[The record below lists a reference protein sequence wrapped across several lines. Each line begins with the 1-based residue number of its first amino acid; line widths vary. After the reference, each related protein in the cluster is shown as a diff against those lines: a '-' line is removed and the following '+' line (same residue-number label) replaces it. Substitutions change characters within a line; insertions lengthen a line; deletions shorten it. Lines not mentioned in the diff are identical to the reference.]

1 MRVLILGA
9 RAPACLQWARV
20 FKATGAQVFAA
31 DTLAFPLVRFS
42 RSIEQYFQL
51 PSAYGDTGAWLNALT
66 QIIKERS
73 IDVLLPTCEEV
84 FYVAHCLPQL
94 TQLCRVPVVDFDL
107 IHRLH
112 HKGMFAELAQN
123 FAVRSPETH
132 LLNDADGLA
141 AFASQANDWVFK
153 PAYSRFAVNTLI
165 RPPGS
170 QLLKI
175 QPTKAQPWVAQ
186 RFIAGQEFCSYS
198 VLVDG
203 QLTAHVCYQPRY
215 RVGQGAGIY
224 MQPAA
229 ENAIHDFVR
238 EFGHATKFTGQVGFD
253 FMKDASGQCH
263 ALECNPRATSGVH
276 FLAGAAE
283 QLVHAL
289 LGTDNFPEIAPS
301 NKPHMVGLA
310 MLLFAAPRN
319 LFSKLFW
326 QDFKRAQDVIIQSP
340 DYKPFLSQPLSLIEL
355 AWIAV
360 KNQQALLDATT
371 DGIAWNGQKMQ
382 HILHQDA
389 QQVI

>member
-42 RSIEQYFQL
+42 RSIDQYFQL
-51 PSAYGDTGAWLNALT
+51 PSTYGDTGAWLNALT

-84 FYVAHCLPQL
+84 FYVSHCLPQL
-94 TQLCRVPVVDFDL
+94 TQLCRVPVVNFEL

-123 FAVRSPETH
+123 FSVRSPETH

-141 AFASQANDWVFK
+141 AFASQAHDWVFK

-165 RPPGS
+165 RPS
-170 QLLKI
+170 SLQLLKI
-175 QPTKAQPWVAQ
+175 QPTKAEPWVVQ

-203 QLTAHVCYQPRY
+203 QLTAYACYHPRY

-224 MQPAA
+224 MQPAT

-238 EFGHATKFTGQVGFD
+238 QFGHATKFTGQVGFD

-263 ALECNPRATSGVH
+263 VLECNPRATSGVH
-276 FLAGAAE
+276 FLAGAPE

-289 LGTDNFPEIAPS
+289 LGTDNFPEMAPS
-301 NKPHMVGLA
+301 TKPHMVGLA
-310 MLLFAAPRN
+310 MLLFAAPKN
-319 LFSKLFW
+319 LCSKLFW
-326 QDFKRAQDVIIQSP
+326 QDFQRAQDVIIQSP

-360 KNQQALLDATT
+360 KNQQAILDATT

-382 HILHQDA
+382 QILKQDG

>member
-1 MRVLILGA
+1 MRILILGA

-42 RSIEQYFQL
+42 QAIDQFFQL
-51 PSAYGDTGAWLNALT
+51 PSASMDTRAWLDALLKIIT
-66 QIIKERS
+66 QQS

-84 FYVAHCLPQL
+84 FYVSHCLPQL
-94 TQLCRVPVVDFDL
+94 TQLCRVPVVDFEL

-112 HKGMFAELAQN
+112 HKGMFAELAEN
-123 FAVRSPETH
+123 FALRSPETH

-141 AFASQANDWVFK
+141 AFASQSHGWVFK

-165 RPPGS
+165 RPS
-170 QLLKI
+170 SAQLLKV
-175 QPTKAQPWVAQ
+175 QPSKAQPWVAQ
-186 RFIAGQEFCSYS
+186 RFINGQEFCSYS

-203 QLTAHVCYQPRY
+203 QLTAHACYQPRY

-224 MQPAA
+224 MQPVV

-263 ALECNPRATSGVH
+263 VLECNPRATSGVH
-276 FLAGAAE
+276 FLADVPE

-289 LGTDNFPEIAPS
+289 LGTDSFSDLAPS
-301 NKPHMVGLA
+301 TNPRMVGLA
-310 MLLFAAPRN
+310 MLLFAAPKN

-326 QDFKRAQDVIIQSP
+326 QDFQRAQDVIIQST

-355 AWIAV
+355 AWIAI
-360 KNQQALLDATT
+360 KNQQAILDATT